1 MNIKETKLLV
11 ENWRSFINNPMEF
24 EKKNKSVLSRNILI
38 ENRRHRTHFKGTFET
53 ALNEVRLGNISS
65 GVLLEQVISDFN
77 NEMILNE
84 SAWDTIKDFAASGAK
99 KMTDSVKSAFEKI
112 NQVYEDVTLKVWNII
127 TTGKVKAESVKKSI
141 DSILSKLGDLQKSN
155 PVMFKIM
162 VFVSMIL
169 IISAVI
175 VMTTSQASAEI
186 TGVPDIQSKA
196 AMGLLKGYFKRLDA
210 FDMEG
215 HQEIFK
221 YMTELKKA
229 VSSGKVDPADLSEFL
244 QKVLAK
250 AEKLIYLAK
259 EGGKGSVDY
268 EWLKELIKTAKSK
281 VSLNGQSL

>member
-1 MNIKETKLLV
+1 MNRSETKLVV
-11 ENWRSFINNPMEF
+11 ENWRSFINNPLEF
-24 EKKNKSVLSRNILI
+24 EKKNKSILSHNILI
-38 ENRRHRTHFKGTFET
+38 ENRRRRTHFKGTFEN

-65 GVLLEQVISDFN
+65 SVLLEQVINDFN
-77 NEMILNE
+77 NEMFLNE
-84 SAWDTIKDFAASGAK
+84 SAWDTIKDFASRGAK
-99 KMTDSVKSAFEKI
+99 KMTASVKSAFEKI
-112 NQVYEDVTLKVWNII
+112 NQVYEDMTLKVWNII
-127 TTGKVKAESVKKSI
+127 TTGKVKADSIKKSI

-162 VFVSMIL
+162 VLVSMIL
-169 IISAVI
+169 IVSAVI

-186 TGVPDIQSKA
+186 IGVPDIQSKA
-196 AMGLLKGYFKRLDA
+196 AMGLLKGYFNRLDA

-229 VSSGKVDPADLSEFL
+229 VSSGKVDPADLSDFL

-259 EGGKGSVDY
+259 EGGKGSIDY
-268 EWLKELIKTAKSK
+268 EWLKELLKTAKAK
-281 VSLNGQSL
+281 IILNGQSL